1 MLGKATNSVPLVTG
15 YVVRGWADPREM
27 GEWGSAVVMQ
37 TVDII

>member
-1 MLGKATNSVPLVTG
+1 MLGKATNPVPLVTG
-15 YVVRGWADPREM
+15 YEVRGWADPREM